1 MRRDFKVNEFVGRLC
16 QTPDHFGVSWKR
28 PEIVGSMSLAVPPQA
43 QASSAESAADSCFA
57 PFGPEVDK

>member
-28 PEIVGSMSLAVPPQA
+28 STIRGLDESPLAPQA
-43 QASSAESAADSCFA
+43 QASSAESAADSGFA
-57 PFGPEVDK
+57 PFRPDADK